1 MSSTWESKGKKK
13 VDSGNSLVVQWLR
26 FHASNAEGLD
36 LIPGEGTRSYM
47 LQQSSLGT
55 ESKTLC
61 SQIKKK
67 KRKLDKSL
75 LLVLLIHNFAWN

>member
-1 MSSTWESKGKKK
+1 MRVG
-13 VDSGNSLVVQWLR
+13 GNSLVVQWLR
-26 FHASNAEGLD
+26 LHASNVEGLD

-61 SQIKKK
+61 SQIKKIN
-67 KRKLDKSL
+67 KLDKSL